1 MLSFLRNHHLT
12 RMIALISALVLLSPG
27 MGLSQDHPPP
37 PPATNS
43 ERNLVGPVNHADRTE
58 TPSRNSDRSSTLN
71 WETRE
76 GRSYLIPA
84 AEILAYLF
92 LLNQFDRHF
101 TEPMAD
107 YRTTGTTIRQHL
119 TDSKWVLDNDQF
131 SVNQFLHPYSGSV
144 YFGLARSS
152 GLNFWKSSLYSVAG
166 SFLWEIGGEKTN
178 PSINDMIATPIGGTF
193 LGEPLFRMT
202 NLLLES
208 DGGARVSGANS
219 VPPSSRRPLDSIGC
233 CSVIASTPSTP
244 VTAPP
249 RSSDWLEVAR

>member
-1 MLSFLRNHHLT
+1 
-12 RMIALISALVLLSPG
+12 MIALISALVLLSPG
-27 MGLSQDHPPP
+27 MGLSQDHPRP

-101 TEPMAD
+101 
-107 YRTTGTTIRQHL
+107 